1 MGKRVLGSQPVTEQD
16 FHQIQAIKQALELT
30 INACTASLAR
40 RAILADFLANNAPQF
55 IIYEKDPIDAGTP
68 HRGRGKSTTRRY
80 GGNAVRLLEEI
91 SKVLM
96 GICATLPYF
105 VRRRQGLYLRQ
116 TPSESDDGLV
126 IEVLWRPLVTLEN
139 YLSDLQRLEG
149 RSAVLDVGPIDLRR
163 IFVAPKTVL
172 VSKSDHLDNSPPS
185 KTESLEVKQ
194 EHLCEVEIP
203 FDDFITAHNGQD
215 IAILGEPGI
224 GKSIVLRYLAG
235 VITDTTPPP
244 LTGVPILIDL
254 HRYLTIHKAD
264 LDDYIEKRYGMHAD
278 FLNSQIKAGN
288 ACFLLDGY
296 DEAFGLL
303 DGALTT
309 LIQGQ
314 CKGNQVILVSRPGA
328 FHAHTFHQ
336 RNFTICTLPKFDETQ
351 VRAFIDK
358 WFTTDAK
365 REQANRYFDDN
376 PQTADLA
383 TNPLFLTLLCSLIA
397 PDEDTWELPRRI
409 GPLYDEFL
417 LILYE
422 RLNEEIKDFP
432 TRSTIPWPS
441 KQAFLARLAY
451 DTFVTR
457 QYPANQH
464 HLNSM
469 IISWDGFSNA
479 EKARARK
486 EISIH
491 NGILIDRGDK
501 TYEFLHQTFQE
512 FLAACYLKE
521 GSRWIEGKDQL
532 TEQRILSPRWR
543 NVIRFLCSISD
554 NCTLIVNRI
563 WNEEI
568 AQNGRDT
575 SEHYRLLLAAHCIAE
590 CKVVEDGAL
599 QNIQQAIIK
608 YAPGGD
614 DHDVYNRD
622 SFHEGFASLCHY
634 DPSPIGTLRSDL
646 AALIFDE
653 VPWEHA
659 KYRKSCAFLVHAR
672 HPKAVGALAELI
684 EREISER
691 NLTLGIELIQFF
703 GETDSPHAIDHLQ
716 RWINNPAYDASHR
729 LAAAQSATRIRSRR
743 TIPLLFHLFS
753 NPIFQYA
760 ARDGFIRLKNWS
772 AEFRSQLVDL
782 LGTSTDSTVQSHVI
796 EILGSLGGEEN
807 ERVIASYLQHALLYD
822 CALDALVEMNS
833 ERALDIILHD
843 IHELIETRL
852 EQSKAIPDNPS
863 HSYRDDR
870 LIRLIKICGS
880 IGSDSA
886 VDTLIEILR
895 TSQERRIGQTALES
909 LTRIGSHRSIKSL
922 YDLGR
927 TCADEV
933 LMDGVLTALLIMLN
947 GGYWYEG
954 SCWCEP
960 GKSSKYR
967 KVNLG
972 LIQNLMQGMIDR
984 HEHKVISIMIRIKK
998 NEAYARLWTH
1008 AELLDLLDS
1017 VCAGDDGVLPL
1028 FASDALYRVQQLA
1041 PIRLMTEITDTE
1053 EARELR
1059 RRMRSILGGEA
1070 TPDDLFLRLLVVFAS
1085 TEEENWIRQGAIEA
1099 LSKVDTER
1107 TCEILRRFAE
1117 KNISGCRSKSIQWL
1131 GEIHSEHSLKHL
1143 TELQGAG
1150 IEPNQVESAINK
1162 VCEGLGRTRLMCR
1175 EILAIER

>member
-1028 FASDALYRVQQLA
+1028 FASDARYRVQQLA

>member
-397 PDEDTWELPRRI
+397 PTKTLGNFPAASDLSTTSFSSSFTRGSMRKSKISHEVHHPMALETSLPRT
-409 GPLYDEFL
+409 P
-417 LILYE
+417 
-422 RLNEEIKDFP
+422 RL
-432 TRSTIPWPS
+432 
-441 KQAFLARLAY
+441 
-451 DTFVTR
+451 
-457 QYPANQH
+457 
-464 HLNSM
+464 
-469 IISWDGFSNA
+469 
-479 EKARARK
+479 
-486 EISIH
+486 
-491 NGILIDRGDK
+491 
-501 TYEFLHQTFQE
+501 
-512 FLAACYLKE
+512 
-521 GSRWIEGKDQL
+521 
-532 TEQRILSPRWR
+532 
-543 NVIRFLCSISD
+543 
-554 NCTLIVNRI
+554 
-563 WNEEI
+563 
-568 AQNGRDT
+568 
-575 SEHYRLLLAAHCIAE
+575 
-590 CKVVEDGAL
+590 
-599 QNIQQAIIK
+599 
-608 YAPGGD
+608 
-614 DHDVYNRD
+614 
-622 SFHEGFASLCHY
+622 
-634 DPSPIGTLRSDL
+634 
-646 AALIFDE
+646 
-653 VPWEHA
+653 
-659 KYRKSCAFLVHAR
+659 
-672 HPKAVGALAELI
+672 
-684 EREISER
+684 
-691 NLTLGIELIQFF
+691 
-703 GETDSPHAIDHLQ
+703 
-716 RWINNPAYDASHR
+716 
-729 LAAAQSATRIRSRR
+729 
-743 TIPLLFHLFS
+743 
-753 NPIFQYA
+753 
-760 ARDGFIRLKNWS
+760 
-772 AEFRSQLVDL
+772 
-782 LGTSTDSTVQSHVI
+782 
-796 EILGSLGGEEN
+796 
-807 ERVIASYLQHALLYD
+807 
-822 CALDALVEMNS
+822 
-833 ERALDIILHD
+833 
-843 IHELIETRL
+843 
-852 EQSKAIPDNPS
+852 
-863 HSYRDDR
+863 
-870 LIRLIKICGS
+870 
-880 IGSDSA
+880 
-886 VDTLIEILR
+886 
-895 TSQERRIGQTALES
+895 
-909 LTRIGSHRSIKSL
+909 
-922 YDLGR
+922 
-927 TCADEV
+927 
-933 LMDGVLTALLIMLN
+933 
-947 GGYWYEG
+947 
-954 SCWCEP
+954 
-960 GKSSKYR
+960 
-967 KVNLG
+967 
-972 LIQNLMQGMIDR
+972 
-984 HEHKVISIMIRIKK
+984 
-998 NEAYARLWTH
+998 
-1008 AELLDLLDS
+1008 
-1017 VCAGDDGVLPL
+1017 
-1028 FASDALYRVQQLA
+1028 
-1041 PIRLMTEITDTE
+1041 
-1053 EARELR
+1053 
-1059 RRMRSILGGEA
+1059 
-1070 TPDDLFLRLLVVFAS
+1070 
-1085 TEEENWIRQGAIEA
+1085 
-1099 LSKVDTER
+1099 
-1107 TCEILRRFAE
+1107 
-1117 KNISGCRSKSIQWL
+1117 
-1131 GEIHSEHSLKHL
+1131 
-1143 TELQGAG
+1143 
-1150 IEPNQVESAINK
+1150 
-1162 VCEGLGRTRLMCR
+1162 
-1175 EILAIER
+1175 